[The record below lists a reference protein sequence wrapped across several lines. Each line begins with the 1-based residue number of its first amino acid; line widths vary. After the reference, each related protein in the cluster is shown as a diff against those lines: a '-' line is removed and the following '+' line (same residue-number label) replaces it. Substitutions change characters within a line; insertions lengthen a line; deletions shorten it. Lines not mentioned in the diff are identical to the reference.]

1 MKIAIFASC
10 STSISPNSRELKRFE
25 TPDEANADSIALAYV
40 SELAEQGWSI
50 TNVSP
55 VDANGY
61 PLRTQ
66 HAINHQSSRHHK

>member
-1 MKIAIFASC
+1 MKIAIFASR
-10 STSISPNSRELKRFE
+10 STATSLNSRELKRFE
-25 TPDEANADSIALAYV
+25 TPEEANADSIALAYV

-66 HAINHQSSRHHK
+66 HATNHHLNTYHN

>member
-1 MKIAIFASC
+1 MKIAIFASR
-10 STSISPNSRELKRFE
+10 STSTSPNSRELKRFE
-25 TPDEANADSIALAYV
+25 TPDEANADCIALAYV

-66 HAINHQSSRHHK
+66 QAINHHLNTYHN